1 MKWLYTI
8 AFIFVLC
15 LPKLSGSSF
24 YYPLD
29 SVSSEGKK
37 QHWNQVPVLCYHNIT
52 KNGEKEGP
60 LWIGEERFNEQV
72 KMLHDSGY
80 HTILPEQ
87 LYQHFTK
94 GAALPSRPILLTFDD
109 TREAHFSIAK
119 AVMDRYGFKG
129 VFFIMTVC
137 VGKKNYMTA
146 GQIKALVENG
156 HAIGLHTYDHPSVT
170 TLKGNQWETQIAK
183 PKQTLERIT

>member
-1 MKWLYTI
+1 MFSVKIMNWLYSI
-8 AFIFVLC
+8 AFIFAIS
-15 LPKLSGSSF
+15 LPELSRSSF
-24 YYPLD
+24 FYALT
-29 SVSSEGKK
+29 SITSEDKK
-37 QHWNQVPVLCYHNIT
+37 KDWKQVPVLCYHNIS
-52 KNGEKEGP
+52 KNGEKESP
-60 LWIGEERFNEQV
+60 LWIGEQRFNEQI

-87 LYQHFTK
+87 LYQHLTK
-94 GAALPSRPILLTFDD
+94 GTALPSRPILITFDD
-109 TREAHFSIAK
+109 THEAHFSIAK
-119 AVMDRYGFKG
+119 SVMDHYGFKG

-170 TLKGNQWETQIAK
+170 TLK
-183 PKQTLERIT
+183 